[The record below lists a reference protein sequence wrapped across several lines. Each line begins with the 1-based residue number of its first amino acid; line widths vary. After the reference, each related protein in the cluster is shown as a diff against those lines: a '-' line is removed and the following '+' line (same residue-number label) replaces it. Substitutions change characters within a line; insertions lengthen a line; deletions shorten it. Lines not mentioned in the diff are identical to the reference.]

1 MAFMWLNITRELSMV
16 KHCGYFTKSVF
27 LRAVGELGA
36 PTSRVAPSLPA
47 SSEMPAVPA
56 MDRSAADVQ
65 PDDGLL
71 SYYSLSL
78 NAYSQAVLS

>member
-1 MAFMWLNITRELSMV
+1 
-16 KHCGYFTKSVF
+16 
-27 LRAVGELGA
+27 
-36 PTSRVAPSLPA
+36 
-47 SSEMPAVPA
+47 MPAVPA

-65 PDDGLL
+65 PDDGLR